1 MALEPVDLAELLR
14 RAGYAQVETPSAP
27 GEFTLSKA
35 GLHAISTAGKQAE
48 VLVTFGTG
56 AVGSDG
62 VVSNGVGTHVV
73 RSTTPTEPV
82 DFGPVPLA
90 SVRGRENEERTPRS
104 LGDFPPALRKAVLAM
119 EDDRFFDHGGVSLPG
134 ILRALVRNVF
144 SDGPLQG
151 GSTLSQQLA
160 KNLFLTPERTWQRK
174 IRELF
179 LTLAL
184 ERELDKEEILNLY
197 LNEVYW
203 GQAAGVSICGAA
215 QAARA
220 YFGKPVERLTL
231 GEAATLGGI
240 ISAPN
245 TYSPL
250 RHPERAQARRNLAL
264 RRMLDERWISEADA
278 TAASETP
285 LHTAPIAPGR
295 SAPYAMDSV
304 LEQVESSL
312 GQGAVAR
319 NGLSIHTT
327 LHPVL
332 QQQAEQA
339 IEGAMAA
346 LQATHPETADAQVAL
361 IALSPRD
368 GSIVAMVGGRDY
380 GVSQFNR
387 ATQAARQVGSTLKPL
402 TLLAAFE
409 SDRELAPSSTLEDAP
424 IERFV
429 NGETWAPTNYD
440 GRFVGEITLRES
452 IARSRN
458 IPAVLLAE
466 QVGLEALADWLH
478 DLGLERAR
486 PLPSVSLGAF
496 EASPLELARA
506 YTVFPGR
513 GTLAEPRLLTQ
524 VKNADSEVL
533 LEFKPSS
540 RPLASPRAAAM
551 ATSVL
556 ESVMTQGTGAGAAR
570 HGLVQG
576 VGGKSGTTDGGRD
589 AWFVGFTP
597 DLVVAVWV
605 GRDGGEPLGLTGSK
619 AALPPWARFVAAS
632 GTAGGAFPLPSTV
645 VEAETCTSGFE
656 LGECTECTL
665 EVYTAGTEPID
676 GCEPPGV
683 LSSIWEIMGNVDPFG
698 QAEDTDQPGEDPPG
712 VRGILQ
718 RLRGR

>member
-1 MALEPVDLAELLR
+1 MALEPEELAALLR
-14 RAGYAQVETPSAP
+14 RAGYAQVEAPSAP
-27 GEFTLSKA
+27 GEFTLSGA
-35 GLHAISTAGKQAE
+35 GLHAISTAGMEAE
-48 VLVTFGTG
+48 ILVTFGPG
-56 AVGSDG
+56 AAGSSQVD
-62 VVSNGVGTHVV
+62 SKVV

-82 DFGPVPLA
+82 DFGPIPLA

-119 EDDRFFDHGGVSLPG
+119 EDDRFFDHGGISIPG
-134 ILRALVRNVF
+134 ILRAVVRNVM

-174 IRELF
+174 MRELF
-179 LTLAL
+179 FTLAL

-264 RRMLDERWISEADA
+264 RRMLDERWVSETDA
-278 TAASETP
+278 TAAMGTP
-285 LHTAPIAPGR
+285 LQIAPIAPGR

-304 LEQVESSL
+304 LDQVESAL
-312 GQGAVAR
+312 GRGAVAR
-319 NGLSIHTT
+319 GGLTIHTT

-332 QQQAEQA
+332 QRQAELA
-339 IEGAMAA
+339 VEGAMAS
-346 LQATHPETADAQVAL
+346 LQATHPESADAQVAL
-361 IALSPRD
+361 VALSPRD
-368 GSIVAMVGGRDY
+368 GSILAMVGGREY
-380 GVSQFNR
+380 GRSQFNR
-387 ATQAARQVGSTLKPL
+387 ATQASRQVGSTLKPL

-409 SDRELAPSSTLEDAP
+409 SDRNLAPSSTLEDAP
-424 IERFV
+424 IERLV

-440 GRFVGEITLRES
+440 GQFVGEITLRETL
-452 IARSRN
+452 ARSRN

-478 DLGLERAR
+478 DLGLEEAR

-506 YTVFPGR
+506 YTVFPGQ
-513 GTLAEPRLLTQ
+513 GTLVEPRLLNH
-524 VKNADSEVL
+524 VRSAESDLL
-533 LEFKPSS
+533 LEFKPSH
-540 RPLASPRAAAM
+540 RALASPRAAAL

-556 ESVMTQGTGAGAAR
+556 ESVMTRGTGAGAAR
-570 HGLVQG
+570 FGLDQG
-576 VGGKSGTTDGGRD
+576 VAGKSGTTDGGRD
-589 AWFVGFTP
+589 AWFVGFSP
-597 DLVVAVWV
+597 ELVVAVWV

-619 AALPPWARFVAAS
+619 AALPPWARFLAAS
-632 GTAGGAFPLPSTV
+632 GTAKGTFPLPTTV
-645 VEAETCTSGFE
+645 LEAETCTSGFE
-656 LGECTECTL
+656 QGECTECVL
-665 EVYTAGTEPID
+665 ELFTAGTEPID

-683 LSSIWEIMGNVDPFG
+683 LSSIWEIVGSADPFG
-698 QAEDTDQPGEDPPG
+698 QAEDTDPPGEDPPR

>member
-1 MALEPVDLAELLR
+1 MALEPVELAELLR
-14 RAGYAQVETPSAP
+14 RAGYAQVDAPSAP
-27 GEFTLSKA
+27 GEFTLGEA
-35 GLHAISTAGKQAE
+35 GLHAISTAGKRAE
-48 VLVTFGTG
+48 ILVTFGPG
-56 AVGSDG
+56 AVA
-62 VVSNGVGTHVV
+62 SNGVGANLV

-90 SVRGRENEERTPRS
+90 SVRGSENEERTPRS

-119 EDDRFFDHGGVSLPG
+119 EDDRFFDHGGISLPG

-174 IRELF
+174 MRELF

-215 QAARA
+215 QAARS

-250 RHPERAQARRNLAL
+250 RHPEKAQARRNLAL

-278 TAASETP
+278 TAASESP
-285 LHTAPIAPGR
+285 LKTAPIAPGR

-304 LEQVESSL
+304 LEQVESAL

-319 NGLSIHTT
+319 SGLSIHTT

-339 IEGAMAA
+339 VEGAMAA
-346 LQATHPETADAQVAL
+346 LQATHPESADAQVAL

-368 GSIVAMVGGRDY
+368 GSIVAMVGGREY
-380 GVSQFNR
+380 GKSQFNR
-387 ATQAARQVGSTLKPL
+387 ATQASRQVGSTLKPL

-409 SDRELAPSSTLEDAP
+409 SDRELAPSSTLDDAP
-424 IERFV
+424 IERLV

-440 GRFVGEITLRES
+440 GTFVGEITLRET

-524 VKNADSEVL
+524 VMSADSEVL
-533 LEFKPSS
+533 LEFKPDT
-540 RPLASPRAAAM
+540 RALASPRAAAL

-570 HGLVQG
+570 HGLAQG
-576 VGGKSGTTDGGRD
+576 VGGKTGTTDGGRD

-632 GTAGGAFPLPSTV
+632 GTAGGVFPLPPTV

-656 LGECTECTL
+656 LGECTECVL
-665 EVYTAGTEPID
+665 ELYTAGTEPID
-676 GCEPPGV
+676 GCESPGV

-698 QAEDTDQPGEDPPG
+698 QAEDTDPPGEDPPG